1 VSTTLTKAIA
11 ARLAEIRA
19 QRGMSQED
27 VARKAR
33 LQRVS
38 VSRIERGVHEPSL
51 TTLERIARAL
61 GVRLVVDFK

>member
-1 VSTTLTKAIA
+1 MSTTLTKALA
-11 ARLAEIRA
+11 ARLAELRE

-27 VARKAR
+27 VARKAK

-51 TTLERIARAL
+51 TTLERIAKAL

>member
-1 VSTTLTKAIA
+1 VSTTLTKALA
-11 ARLAEIRA
+11 GRLAKLRE
-19 QRGMSQED
+19 QRGMSQGD

-51 TTLERIARAL
+51 TTLERIAKAL

>member
-1 VSTTLTKAIA
+1 VSTTLTKALA
-11 ARLAEIRA
+11 ARLAKLRE
-19 QRGMSQED
+19 QRGMSQQD

-51 TTLERIARAL
+51 TTLERIAKAL

>member
-1 VSTTLTKAIA
+1 MSTTLTKAIA

>member
-1 VSTTLTKAIA
+1 VSTTLTKALA
-11 ARLAEIRA
+11 ARLAELRE
-19 QRGMSQED
+19 QRSMSQQD

-51 TTLERIARAL
+51 TTLERIAKAL
-61 GVRLVVDFK
+61 GVRLVIDFK

>member
-1 VSTTLTKAIA
+1 
-11 ARLAEIRA
+11 
-19 QRGMSQED
+19 MSQQD

-33 LQRVS
+33 LQRIS

-51 TTLERIARAL
+51 TTLERIGKAL